1 MLLTRTLVAVV
12 ALPVLVLIVLAGGA
26 VYQIAAAL
34 LLARGVWELIH
45 LARLEGYAPS
55 FALAAAAL
63 LVILGA
69 VRWPDLLGPGLALV
83 ILLALALMLLRFQ
96 RGDATPLNSF
106 SITLAAG
113 LLLGWP
119 GARLL
124 LLRLLPDGQWW
135 TLLVLFCT
143 FVADTGAYFV
153 GTAFGKHKMAP
164 RISPKKSWEGYAG
177 GVAAAAI
184 FGLAVGAL
192 AGPSLPGLTAGHG
205 LALGLLIA
213 LVTPLGDFG
222 MSAFKR
228 QAHVKDSSHLIPGH
242 GGMLDRLDTVLVAAV
257 LGYYYLVWFV
267 FQTGAL

>member
-12 ALPVLVLIVLAGGA
+12 ALPALVAIVLAGGV

-45 LARLEGYAPS
+45 LAKLEGYAPS
-55 FALAAAAL
+55 FALAAVTL

-69 VRWPDLLGPGLALV
+69 VSWPELLGPGLALV
-83 ILLALALMLLRFQ
+83 ILLAMAVMLARFQ
-96 RGDATPLNSF
+96 RGDTTPLNSF
-106 SITLAAG
+106 SITLSAG
-113 LLLGWP
+113 LLPGWL

-143 FVADTGAYFV
+143 FVADTGAYFL
-153 GTAFGKHKMAP
+153 GTAFGRHKMAP
-164 RISPKKSWEGYAG
+164 RISPKKSWEGYFG
-177 GVAAAAI
+177 GVAAGAI
-184 FGLAVGAL
+184 FGLGIGAL
-192 AGPSLPGLTAGHG
+192 AGPSLPGLTATHG
-205 LALGLLIA
+205 LLLGLLIA
-213 LVTPLGDFG
+213 VITPLGDFG

-257 LGYYYLVWFV
+257 IGYYYITWFM
-267 FQTGAL
+267 L